1 MAILRKLIS
10 SILFFS
16 MVCSFV
22 SCGKLIDEIMGTGD
36 DEPIQC
42 NYSVALKGKWKVVR
56 AGYVENPAG
65 EMAYVNKEE
74 TIPTSLEWIE
84 FGDGTAH
91 FHFSQ
96 PVMLEYQTLGMER
109 EPDWITDYICLCKL
123 DNSGFCNFSFGF
135 SPNEYDGGYHES
147 YCEWDFGEEN
157 PVYRWANLWAY
168 GKDDDYATTLILYG
182 TNDTYRGYEMK
193 RYDK

>member
-16 MVCSFV
+16 MLCSFV

-36 DEPIQC
+36 DEPIQS

-74 TIPTSLEWIE
+74 TMPTSLEWIE

-96 PVMLEYQTLGMER
+96 PVWLEFVGDEKA
-109 EPDWITDYICLCKL
+109 PISITDYTCVCDLAG
-123 DNSGFCNFSFGF
+123 DGFYNFSFGL
-135 SPNEYDGGYHES
+135 SPEENTDGYHES
-147 YCEWDFGEEN
+147 YLEWIVNDGYPIYF
-157 PVYRWANLWAY
+157 WANFWAY
-168 GKDDDYATTLILYG
+168 GKDEDYATTLVLYCTAG
-182 TNDTYRGYEMK
+182 DTDYGYELK
-193 RYDK
+193 RY